1 MARHMKAAS
10 CRLLRSHAAVD
21 GTPHRLMVPH
31 RAPRPSAALPRQQE
45 ANFLPTVAFCAA
57 ISRNFK
63 IAAQHCFCTHRQ
75 HRPPRNAEAGEG
87 GSFPVVNHARAARER
102 GETRGT
108 GRRRRQL
115 CDEGGATARCGPAAC
130 MHA

>member
-57 ISRNFK
+57 ISTNFQNRCATLFLHPQATQ
-63 IAAQHCFCTHRQ
+63 AAPKR
-75 HRPPRNAEAGEG
+75 
-87 GSFPVVNHARAARER
+87 
-102 GETRGT
+102 
-108 GRRRRQL
+108 
-115 CDEGGATARCGPAAC
+115 
-130 MHA
+130 

>member
-63 IAAQHCFCTHRQ
+63 IAAQHCFAPTG
-75 HRPPRNAEAGEG
+75 N
-87 GSFPVVNHARAARER
+87 
-102 GETRGT
+102 T
-108 GRRRRQL
+108 GRPETLKLEKVAHSRW
-115 CDEGGATARCGPAAC
+115 
-130 MHA
+130 

>member
-45 ANFLPTVAFCAA
+45 ANSCQRSHSARQSAEISKSLRNTVFA
-57 ISRNFK
+57 
-63 IAAQHCFCTHRQ
+63 
-75 HRPPRNAEAGEG
+75 PAG
-87 GSFPVVNHARAARER
+87 N
-102 GETRGT
+102 T
-108 GRRRRQL
+108 GRPETLKLEKVAHSRW
-115 CDEGGATARCGPAAC
+115 
-130 MHA
+130 